1 VIHRILLAAFS
12 LTYFI
17 TSGCAQGLN
26 GSDDA
31 PQPNREFRG
40 VWVATVVNIDW
51 PSKKGL
57 SVEEQQ
63 KEMRAIL
70 DRCVALN
77 LNAVVFQ
84 VRTSGDAF
92 YKSDLEP
99 WSEYLTGTQGKAP
112 EPFYDPLEMW
122 IKESHARGLELHA
135 WFNPYRA
142 RHPDAK
148 TPEADTHIAK
158 TNPNVVK
165 KYGGFLWLDPGEPAA
180 SEHTIKVFRD
190 VVKRYDIDGV
200 HIDDYF
206 YPYPIKGIEF
216 PDDPSWQRY
225 QQTGGKLTRADWRRD
240 NVNKLIEKIYAAI
253 KDEKPH
259 VKFGISPFGI
269 WQPGHP
275 PSVQG
280 FNQHE
285 QLYADAKLWLN
296 KGWVDYYTPQLYWRI
311 TATTQPYKDL
321 LDWWIGEN
329 KRARHIWPGLAPYRV
344 RNRQQNWPPEEI
356 AEQIEA
362 TRARYPKASGHIHFS
377 MKSLQNEENGLAKLL
392 RAGVYKDEAL
402 VPASKWLDDEP
413 PPVPTVATTTSGD
426 SINLSMTSRAK
437 GKELWLWSIYTK
449 RAGKWTHDVHPA
461 SNANISI
468 KSADLEA
475 ISVAGVDR
483 VGNESRRRNVPLT
496 KDKP

>member
-1 VIHRILLAAFS
+1 
-12 LTYFI
+12 
-17 TSGCAQGLN
+17 
-26 GSDDA
+26 
-31 PQPNREFRG
+31 
-40 VWVATVVNIDW
+40 
-51 PSKKGL
+51 
-57 SVEEQQ
+57 VE
-63 KEMRAIL
+63 
-70 DRCVALN
+70 
-77 LNAVVFQ
+77 
-84 VRTSGDAF
+84 
-92 YKSDLEP
+92 P
-99 WSEYLTGTQGKAP
+99 
-112 EPFYDPLEMW
+112 
-122 IKESHARGLELHA
+122 
-135 WFNPYRA
+135 
-142 RHPDAK
+142 
-148 TPEADTHIAK
+148 HIARTK
-158 TNPNVVK
+158 PNAVK

-225 QQTGGKLTRADWRRD
+225 QQGGGKLSRADWRRD
-240 NVNKLIEKIYAAI
+240 NVNKLIEKLYNAI

-311 TATTQPYKDL
+311 SATTQPYKDL

-329 KRARHIWPGLAPYRV
+329 KKGRHIWPGLAPYRV

-362 TRARYPKASGHIHFS
+362 TRARYPKASGHVHFS
-377 MKSLQNEENGLAKLL
+377 MKSLMNEENGLAKLL
-392 RAGVYKDEAL
+392 RSGVYKDQAL
-402 VPASKWLDDEP
+402 VPASKWLDDEA
-413 PPVPTVATTTSGD
+413 PPVPQVASTIAGD
-426 SINLSMTSRAK
+426 TINLSITSRAK
-437 GKELWLWSIYTK
+437 GKELWQWAVYTK
-449 RAGKWTHDVHPA
+449 RAGKWTLEVHPA
-461 SNANISI
+461 SRGNISI
-468 KSADLEA
+468 KLKDLEA
-475 ISVAGVDR
+475 IAVAGVDR
-483 VGNESRRRNVPLT
+483 SSNESRRRAVALSKETP
-496 KDKP
+496 